1 VYNIFKEN
9 KMDVILK
16 ELTSRKDE
24 IEKEIEVLF
33 NANMKITDWDVPE
46 VDDKK
51 AAEVLLAIME
61 TKLAEIRADVTA
73 GKYDYY

>member
-1 VYNIFKEN
+1 
-9 KMDVILK
+9 MDTVMK

-24 IEKEIEVLF
+24 IQKEVEILF

-51 AAEVLLAIME
+51 AAEMLLSIIE
-61 TKLAEIRADVTA
+61 EKLAAIRSEISA
-73 GKYDYY
+73 GKYDYN